1 MLQAKGLIGEFSKER
16 IKILVRKGA
25 HVSADGAGQRGKA
38 REETAI
44 AADASGRVRY
54 RRGRIPGLVNLVGGC
69 PAAAVRYTSAP
80 ALALLR
86 AAVVLAVVGTAGCSV
101 FAAPSAPSGMEK
113 QITQGEQAGA
123 ATRAHAPRTGQH
135 AKGKA
140 SLSSAQRPVPG
151 RDVTAIGDSVMS
163 ASAMTMASMIPG
175 IYIDARPDRQMP
187 TGLAIVRH
195 LAQTGQL
202 RPVVVMGLG
211 TNYIV
216 TTAQLNTLMKLIGPH
231 RKLVLINTY
240 VQDGWSKQV
249 NATDAAYVRAHPN
262 VVLADWYD
270 TIKDRLYL
278 LWPDHTHPMMPG
290 TYVYARLVK
299 QAIQD
304 TREVPS
310 SNPHAQPVVAV
321 RAVATPHS

>member
-1 MLQAKGLIGEFSKER
+1 M
-16 IKILVRKGA
+16 
-25 HVSADGAGQRGKA
+25 
-38 REETAI
+38 
-44 AADASGRVRY
+44 
-54 RRGRIPGLVNLVGGC
+54 P
-69 PAAAVRYTSAP
+69 
-80 ALALLR
+80 LLR
-86 AAVVLAVVGTAGCSV
+86 LAAVLAVVCTAGCSV

-123 ATRAHAPRTGQH
+123 ATRAHAAH
-135 AKGKA
+135 AKAKA
-140 SLSSAQRPVPG
+140 SLSAAQRAVPG

-163 ASAMTMASMIPG
+163 ASAMTMASMMPG
-175 IYIDARPDRQMP
+175 IYIDAKPDRQMP
-187 TGLAIVRH
+187 AGLAIVRH

-249 NATDAAYVRAHPN
+249 NTTDAAFVRAHPN

-290 TYVYARLVK
+290 TYVYGRLVK

-304 TREVPS
+304 TRQVPS

>member
-1 MLQAKGLIGEFSKER
+1 VGT
-16 IKILVRKGA
+16 
-25 HVSADGAGQRGKA
+25 DGAGPRGHA
-38 REETAI
+38 REKTATS
-44 AADASGRVRY
+44 ADAGGPGQHRSGRV
-54 RRGRIPGLVNLVGGC
+54 PGLVSLAGGASV
-69 PAAAVRYTSAP
+69 PATRRAVP
-80 ALALLR
+80 LLR
-86 AAVVLAVVGTAGCSV
+86 LAAVLAVVCTAGCGV

-113 QITQGEQAGA
+113 QITQGEKASA
-123 ATRAHAPRTGQH
+123 ATRAHAARQ
-135 AKGKA
+135 AAQAKA
-140 SLSSAQRPVPG
+140 SQQRGVPG
-151 RDVTAIGDSVMS
+151 TDVTAIGDSVMS
-163 ASAMTMASMIPG
+163 GSAMTMASMIPG
-175 IYIDARPDRQMP
+175 IYIDAKPDRQMP
-187 TGLAIVRH
+187 AGLAIVRH

-216 TTAQLNTLMKLIGPH
+216 TTAQLNTLVKLIGPH

-249 NATDAAYVRAHPN
+249 NATDAAFVRAHPN

-304 TREVPS
+304 TLQVPS

-321 RAVATPHS
+321 RGVAAPHS

>member
-1 MLQAKGLIGEFSKER
+1 MG
-16 IKILVRKGA
+16 
-25 HVSADGAGQRGKA
+25 ADGAGPRGQA
-38 REETAI
+38 RDKTAV
-44 AADASGRVRY
+44 AAGGGGRTRPRSGRV
-54 RRGRIPGLVNLVGGC
+54 PGFVSLAGGT
-69 PAAAVRYTSAP
+69 PAAAARRAVP
-80 ALALLR
+80 LLR
-86 AAVVLAVVGTAGCSV
+86 LAAVLAVVCTAGCSV

-123 ATRAHAPRTGQH
+123 ATRAHAAH
-135 AKGKA
+135 AKAKA
-140 SLSSAQRPVPG
+140 SLSAAQRAVPG

-163 ASAMTMASMIPG
+163 ASAMTMASMMPG
-175 IYIDARPDRQMP
+175 IYIDAKPDRQMP
-187 TGLAIVRH
+187 AGLAIVRH

-249 NATDAAYVRAHPN
+249 NTTDAAFVRAHPN

-290 TYVYARLVK
+290 TYVYGRLVK

-304 TREVPS
+304 TRQVPS